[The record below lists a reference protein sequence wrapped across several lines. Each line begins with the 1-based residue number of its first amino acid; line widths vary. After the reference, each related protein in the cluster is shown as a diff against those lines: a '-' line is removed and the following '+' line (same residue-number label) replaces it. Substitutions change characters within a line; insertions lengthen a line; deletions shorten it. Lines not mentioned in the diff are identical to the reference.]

1 MVISTAEIVFIPNN
15 LGMSITADQ
24 VCKLVWSTTDRT
36 EDIIRQTVDIMLVLT
51 EITDDQR
58 CTTVTHEAVE
68 QRKLRTPTVQTAT
81 VILACGQP
89 QHDL

>member
-1 MVISTAEIVFIPNN
+1 MAISTAEIVFIPNVR
-15 LGMSITADQ
+15 GMSITADQ
-24 VCKLVWSTTDRT
+24 VCKLVWSTTVLT
-36 EDIIRQTVDIMLVLT
+36 EDIIRQTVDIILVLI

-58 CTTVTHEAVE
+58 CTTETHETVE

-81 VILACGQP
+81 VILAYGQP